1 MTGDRERPQLDP
13 GVTVLG
19 NLAVDRIDGRPP
31 SPGGCPTFAGLPLE
45 AIGGGRIVTRAALA
59 DAPLFDDVLQGS
71 GVPVELLPAAS
82 TSGFG
87 MHYDGDHRTMTVD
100 AIGPMWSA
108 DDLDAAAIRT
118 AWVHVS
124 PLLRTDFPAD
134 TLAVLAGRGH
144 RVAYDG
150 QGLVRA
156 AQLGPLQVD
165 AEFDRGLFASLSI
178 LKLADDEAPLLT
190 GGAAFDEDHAAA
202 LGVPEIVVTYGSRGC
217 DLFLGGERQHVP
229 PAFAVSGVHATG
241 AGDTFTVAYVAARA
255 RGDAPRA
262 AAEAASQLV
271 SELLQV
277 RRESGG

>member
-1 MTGDRERPQLDP
+1 MTAPARPRFDP

-31 SPGGCPTFAGLPLE
+31 SAGGCPTFAGLPLQ

-71 GVPVELLPAAS
+71 GVPVDLLAAAS
-82 TSGFG
+82 TSAFG
-87 MHYDGDHRTMTVD
+87 LHYAGDHRAMTVD
-100 AIGPMWSA
+100 AIGPTWSP

-118 AWVHVS
+118 EWVHVA
-124 PLLRTDFPAD
+124 PLLRTDFPAS
-134 TLAVLAGRGH
+134 TLAALAARGH

-156 AQLGPLQVD
+156 ARLGPLRVD
-165 AEFDRGLFASLSI
+165 ADFDSGVFEALSI
-178 LKLADDEAPLLT
+178 LKLADDEAPMLT
-190 GGAAFDEDHAAA
+190 GGAPFDERHAVA

-217 DLFLGGERQHVP
+217 DLFVDGERDHVP

-241 AGDTFTVAYVAARA
+241 AGDTFTVAYVGARA
-255 RGDAPRA
+255 RGDTPRA

>member
-1 MTGDRERPQLDP
+1 MTAAARRPHFDP

-31 SPGGCPTFAGLPLE
+31 SAGGCPSFAALPLE

-71 GVPVELLPAAS
+71 GVPVELLAAGA

-87 MHYDGDHRTMTVD
+87 MHYDGDVRTMTVD
-100 AIGPMWSA
+100 AIGPVWST
-108 DDLDAAAIRT
+108 DDLDAAEIQT
-118 AWVHVS
+118 DWVHVA
-124 PLLRTDFPAD
+124 PLLRTDFPAA
-134 TLAVLAGRGH
+134 TLAALAARGH

-156 AQLGPLQVD
+156 ATLGPLQVD
-165 AEFDRGLFASLSI
+165 AAFDHAIFASLTL
-178 LKLADDEAPLLT
+178 LKLADDEAAVIT
-190 GGAAFDEDHAAA
+190 GGAFAEADAVR

-217 DLFLGGERQHVP
+217 DLFVDGVRTHVP
-229 PAFAVSGVHATG
+229 PAFPVTGVHATG

-255 RGDAPRA
+255 RGDAPRD

-277 RRESGG
+277 RRESSG

>member
-1 MTGDRERPQLDP
+1 MTPPLDRPQLDP

-31 SPGGCPTFAGLPLE
+31 SAGGCPSFAALPLE
-45 AIGGGRIVTRAALA
+45 AIGGGRIVTQAALA
-59 DAPLFDDVLQGS
+59 DAPLFEDVLQGS
-71 GVPVELLPAAS
+71 GVPVELLTSAS

-100 AIGPMWSA
+100 AIGPVWST

-118 AWVHVS
+118 QWVHVA
-124 PLLRTDFPAD
+124 PLLRSDFPAE
-134 TLAVLAGRGH
+134 TLAELAARGH

-156 AQLGPLQVD
+156 AQLGALVVD
-165 AEFDRGLFASLSI
+165 AGFDRALFGSLAM
-178 LKLADDEAPLLT
+178 LKLADDEAAVIT
-190 GGAAFDEDHAAA
+190 GDRFDEDDAAA
-202 LGVPEIVVTYGSRGC
+202 LGVPEIVVTYGSQGC
-217 DLFLGGERQHVP
+217 DLFVDGAREHVP
-229 PAFAVSGVHATG
+229 PAFQVTNVHATG
-241 AGDTFTVAYVAARA
+241 AGDTFTVAYVACRA
-255 RGDAPRA
+255 RGDAPRE

-271 SELLQV
+271 AELLQV